1 MMSAKKSDMETPA
14 QVLSM
19 HPRKFLLWLFIVSI
33 VMIFASLTSAYVVK
47 QSEGAWLIFDLPQA
61 FVYSSIVVLLSSAT
75 MQWAYWAA
83 KKDNLSQIKIAV
95 GATLAL
101 SLVFLIVQYLGWGQL
116 VDQQVFFVG
125 NPAGSFI
132 YVLTGLH
139 AFHLAAGIV
148 FLIIVL
154 ISTLRFKVHSK
165 SMTQIEMCTT
175 FWHFLSG
182 LWIYLY
188 LFLLLNN

>member
-1 MMSAKKSDMETPA
+1 MMSTLKSHPETPA

-33 VMIFASLTSAYVVK
+33 VMIFVSLTSAYVVK
-47 QSEGAWLIFDLPQA
+47 QSGGNWLIFEMPTA
-61 FVYSSIVVLLSSAT
+61 FVYSSIIVALSSVS
-75 MQWAYWAA
+75 MQWAYFAA
-83 KKDNLSQIKIAV
+83 KRDNLSQIRV
-95 GATLAL
+95 GVVVTFVL
-101 SLVFLIVQYLGWGQL
+101 SVLFLFAQWTGWGQL
-116 VDQQVFFVG
+116 VEQNVFFVG
-125 NPAGSFI
+125 NAAGSFI

-139 AFHLAAGIV
+139 AFHLFAGMV

-154 ISTLRFKVHSK
+154 ISAFKYKIHSK
-165 SMTQIEMCTT
+165 SLVMMEMCTT